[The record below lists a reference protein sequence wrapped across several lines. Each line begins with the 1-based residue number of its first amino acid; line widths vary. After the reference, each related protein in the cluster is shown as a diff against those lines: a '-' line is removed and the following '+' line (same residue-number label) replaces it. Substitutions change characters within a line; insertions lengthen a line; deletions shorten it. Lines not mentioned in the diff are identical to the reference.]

1 MTVGRVFKQVAA
13 PNTLE
18 ATTQRVIALRRILAT
33 QIGQRRVRR
42 QEHLPHTRDL
52 WLVAT
57 VIIACITSISAC
69 WYYFQ
74 QREVLLYDDAYSHLR
89 IARSVFDSATPG
101 LAQLGSVWL
110 PLQHILMWPFILNN
124 YLWYSGLAGSFVSMP
139 SYITAAIYLFLSAR
153 RLTRSSIAS
162 FIGTLLFIFNP
173 NVLYLQSVPLGE
185 TVCMATLTAAG
196 YYFLCWTQ
204 DGKLKQLIFTAAW
217 TFLATLARY
226 DGWALFLGVFC
237 LIPLVGLLK
246 RQKLRQ
252 IESDIVV
259 FGVPGGLGIAL
270 WLIWNKII
278 FGDPLYF
285 NDGLYSARSQQLV
298 VLQEHLLFTYHN
310 LLQALRYYTID
321 TQQTIGSILFVLA
334 FVAFLWFLLRNR
346 FAPSTFGALVFLVPF
361 PFYVAALYNG
371 NAVIWLPG
379 ANPPGAHIYMFNV
392 RYGAQM
398 VVPAA
403 LFLSVL
409 IKTVSTI
416 SFPRSLGEG
425 MQSCLGGRY
434 PHSAPLHSRLYV
446 RVMLMV
452 VILAQSALI
461 ASQGIITLQDGEY
474 NYACGSRLTVGA
486 IVDYLAEHYAGGEIL
501 QDIYT
506 AKVDPAEFGVDFK
519 DIIYVGSAQLWL
531 QALRDPVDSVEWII
545 VNPDNKNDLVAQ
557 HIDVKSPIFLS
568 QFMLVA
574 RETDGLLLY
583 YRRGDPPLPTRPAPP
598 IWKDEHYPC

>member
-1 MTVGRVFKQVAA
+1 
-13 PNTLE
+13 
-18 ATTQRVIALRRILAT
+18 VIALRRALAT

-57 VIIACITSISAC
+57 VIIACISSISAC

-74 QREVLLYDDAYSHLR
+74 QHEVLLYDDAYSHLR

-110 PLQHILMWPFILNN
+110 PLQHILMWPFILND

-204 DGKLKQLIFTAAW
+204 DGKPKQLIFTAAW

-252 IESDIVV
+252 IESDLVV

-270 WLIWNKII
+270 WFIWNKII

-285 NDGLYSARSQQLV
+285 NDGPYSARSQQLV

-346 FAPSTFGALVFLVPF
+346 FAPGTFGALVFLVPF

-379 ANPPGAHIYMFNV
+379 ANPPDAHIYMFNV

-416 SFPRSLGEG
+416 SFLRFYSI
-425 MQSCLGGRY
+425 
-434 PHSAPLHSRLYV
+434 SRV
-446 RVMLMV
+446 VLMV

-474 NYACGSRLTVGA
+474 NYACGSRLTVGTV
-486 IVDYLAEHYAGGEIL
+486 VDYLAEHYAGGKIL

-506 AKVDPAEFGVDFK
+506 TKVDPAEFGVDFK

-545 VNPDNKNDLVAQ
+545 VNPDNKNDLVAR

-574 RETDGLLLY
+574 GEADGLLLY
-583 YRRGDPPLPTRPAPP
+583 YRRDEAPLPTRPAPP
-598 IWKDEHYPC
+598 IWKGEHYPCY